1 MKSIAISDLRQRVA
15 DVINELQSSDEPTV
29 VLQRSRKAAY
39 IVNPER
45 YERDQAELSAL
56 RRAVFL
62 SEVREAEAE
71 YRAGDARR
79 FDDVEQLL
87 DELRG

>member
-1 MKSIAISDLRQRVA
+1 MKTIPISTLRQRVA
-15 DVINELQSSDEPTV
+15 DVIDEVQASEEPTV

-45 YERDQAELSAL
+45 YERDQAELGAL

-62 SEVREAEAE
+62 AEVREAEAE
-71 YRAGDARR
+71 FKASEAPRLDG
-79 FDDVEQLL
+79 VEQLL
-87 DELRG
+87 DGLRR